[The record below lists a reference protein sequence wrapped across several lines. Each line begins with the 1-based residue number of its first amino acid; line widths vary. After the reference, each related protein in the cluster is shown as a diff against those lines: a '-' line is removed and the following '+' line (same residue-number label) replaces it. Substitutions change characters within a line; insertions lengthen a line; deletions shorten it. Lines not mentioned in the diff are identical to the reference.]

1 MPTVT
6 ELADQVEKANDRLTT
21 AIDRVSA
28 SADRTS
34 RELADFRIETTERLG
49 SITERLGSIEAHLK
63 WAKWIGVTLAG
74 MAVAGIGYSQQAVR
88 HITHIEDTVI
98 TMQQSVLALQQTA
111 EERDSQFIKAIEAI
125 ERIEKSHPLN
135 QPLPKLN
142 P

>member
-6 ELADQVEKANDRLTT
+6 ELADQVEKANDRLPA

-74 MAVAGIGYSQQAVR
+74 MAVAGIGYTHQAVR
-88 HITHIEDTVI
+88 YVTHPEDTVI
-98 TMQQSVLALQQTA
+98 AMQQSAK
-111 EERDSQFIKAIEAI
+111 ERDSQFIKAIEAI
-125 ERIEKSHPLN
+125 ERIEKSHALS